1 MVHCVTDHIHLRSPD
16 PTAAGNFYVEALG
29 AEKVSAGV
37 VGTAFRVVVD
47 LGGLRLLIDQVPE
60 TIARPP
66 EPPFLGLE
74 HIGLRVENL
83 DEAAADLRQRGTKF
97 VVEPKQA
104 RPGVKIA
111 FIEGPDNVRI
121 ELLER
126 SDP

>member
-1 MVHCVTDHIHLRSPD
+1 VTDHLHLRSPD
-16 PTAAGNFYVEALG
+16 PTAAGKFYVEALG
-29 AEKVSAGV
+29 AAQVSAGI
-37 VGTAFRVVVD
+37 VGESFRVVVD

-60 TIARPP
+60 SIARPP
-66 EPPFLGLE
+66 APPFLGIE

-83 DEAAADLRQRGTKF
+83 DDAAAELRQRGTKF

-111 FIEGPDNVRI
+111 FIEGPDDVRI